1 MNEAWRD
8 EGERTSS
15 SPCSSLH
22 RLPLSLS
29 PELSFVVQIV
39 SVTVCVACL
48 CFNATLFSEIWGSAR
63 PPLWRRRSGGAGD
76 EPSTVKK
83 TEPSHCHA
91 FVAGC
96 GVY

>member
-8 EGERTSS
+8 EGGRTSS

-48 CFNATLFSEIWGSAR
+48 YFNATLFSEIWGSSC
-63 PPLWRRRSGGAGD
+63 PSLWRRRGGRGAN
-76 EPSTVKK
+76 PALLK